1 MNALMPVTTRREQ
14 RVCGIS
20 AGLVAWL
27 VAAHLFRHG
36 HAAASAATAA
46 SGAALILVGMA
57 APSLLAF
64 PSRVW
69 WGLLRG
75 LGWVNAR
82 ILLTVLFFGV
92 MMPLGLALR
101 LTGWDS
107 LARRR
112 PDGSFWV
119 PYPARQRNPRHYERM
134 Y

>member
-1 MNALMPVTTRREQ
+1 MPATTRREQ
-14 RVCGIS
+14 RTCGIS

-36 HAAASAATAA
+36 QTVAGTATAA
-46 SGAALILVGMA
+46 FGLALVLIGVTMPAILA
-57 APSLLAF
+57 L

-75 LGWVNAR
+75 LGWVNAK

-92 MMPLGLALR
+92 MTPLGFALR
-101 LTGWDS
+101 LTGWDP

-119 PYPARQRNPRHYERM
+119 PYPARQRNTRHYERM